1 MFKRKRNKA
10 EKTIEADEA
19 AKANGTVGADAPAE
33 ADAPDASVVP
43 TEADAP
49 SVPAD
54 SNEAALDA
62 APESDQGEEGVS
74 AEGGVSADGN
84 ASVEEDA
91 PFWEAEGESDA
102 SSDFDNPVG
111 LTEAFAPVS
120 GDGSSAYEERDVSAE
135 GIASDKDGSPIGLTE
150 AFPPVPAG
158 AGAHAGG
165 FSYKGDSDDEYPD
178 ALESLE
184 PHPEPAILNDDA
196 MEVAVAESP
205 ARHGKD
211 AQRGKK
217 EGEIPPYLRK
227 SRRMRKVL
235 IAAIIVLVLLA
246 AALGYFT
253 FRLFQE
259 SQLVAKQQ
267 ATQVSE
273 GDDARAET
281 QMDDVQDTVAEASKQ
296 TSVPNLAALLGLTQ
310 DEAIEQLQHGAT
322 AGAAREVN
330 EEGNPIKST
339 VSVALT
345 SEPADSRSGT
355 PTVYLGFDEAGL
367 VIQAGYSASV
377 AALGYGESSFST
389 VVKEGRIVENTLQEA
404 GVSVTSDE
412 VVLPD
417 RSEYSTYATD
427 GKTLVREN
435 CSFSGSADVNGVAH
449 EWSATLS
456 YDYTTANASGNLA
469 DTIRTVY
476 VYVNA

>member
-1 MFKRKRNKA
+1 MFKRKKNKA
-10 EKTIEADEA
+10 EKTIEVGESVAASDVLGASEA
-19 AKANGTVGADAPAE
+19 AEANDALESDEIASAAESGSGTVEGAD
-33 ADAPDASVVP
+33 SV
-43 TEADAP
+43 
-49 SVPAD
+49 
-54 SNEAALDA
+54 
-62 APESDQGEEGVS
+62 EEGVS
-74 AEGGVSADGN
+74 ADEGAQGEAAFAVGRESEISGN
-84 ASVEEDA
+84 
-91 PFWEAEGESDA
+91 
-102 SSDFDNPVG
+102 FDNPIG

-120 GDGSSAYEERDVSAE
+120 GDGSFEFEERDSLTVE
-135 GIASDKDGSPIGLTE
+135 VGASDKDGSPIGLTE

-178 ALESLE
+178 VLESLE

-196 MEVAVAESP
+196 MEVVVAEPP
-205 ARHGKD
+205 ARHGKG

-235 IAAIIVLVLLA
+235 IALIVVLLLLF

-253 FRLFQE
+253 FRFFQE

-273 GDDARAET
+273 SESTVDGFSQDS
-281 QMDDVQDTVAEASKQ
+281 VQDTVSEASKQ
-296 TSVPNLAALLGLTQ
+296 TSVPNLVSLLGLTQ
-310 DEAIEQLQHGAT
+310 DEAVEQLQHGAT

-330 EEGNPIKST
+330 EEGNPVKST

-345 SEPADSRSGT
+345 SEPADGRSGT
-355 PTVYLGFDEAGL
+355 PTVYLGFDEAGAI
-367 VIQAGYSASV
+367 IQVGYSASV
-377 AALGYGESSFST
+377 AALGYGESSFSS
-389 VVKEGRIVENTLQEA
+389 VVKNDGIVEKTLQEA
-404 GVSVTSDE
+404 GVNVSPDDI
-412 VVLPD
+412 VLPD
-417 RSEYSTYATD
+417 RSEYSTYASD
-427 GKTLVREN
+427 GRTLVKEN
-435 CSFSGSADVNGVAH
+435 CSFSGSADVDGVAH

-469 DTIRTVY
+469 DTIRTIY